1 MIFNKESDFEEA
13 LIKILSEKGW
23 EKEVLKNY
31 SEQDLLQNWANILF
45 ENNRDID
52 RLNDYPLT
60 DGEMQQIL
68 EQIKNLRTPL
78 KLNGF
83 INGKSVSVIRDNPD
97 DKLHFGKEVSLKI
110 YDRREIAAGQSRY
123 QIVQQP
129 KFPTKS
135 KILNDRRGDLM
146 LLINGMPVIHI
157 ELKKSGVPVSQAY
170 HQIEKYSGEGIF
182 SGLFSLVQIFVAME
196 PNETVYFANPGPD
209 GKFNPDYYFH
219 WADYNNEPINEWD
232 KVASTLLSIPMAHQ
246 LIGFY
251 TVADDSDGVLKVMR
265 SYQYFA
271 ASAISDKVSKTKWES
286 GNQLG
291 GYVWHTTGSG
301 KTMTSFKSAQLI
313 ASSKDADIVKRKNR
327 YSVVYT
333 YKDDD
338 GNQHQKW
345 ETFDTNADAKKRKT
359 QIEFEQQ
366 SGTFIIPNATTVA
379 DLLEE
384 YCSVYG
390 VNNWAMST
398 YRSKK
403 GLMYNYIIPLIGDVK
418 LDELTPRLMDK
429 FYQSLLKVKTKVVQN
444 KKPKNEY
451 LTVHTVREIHK
462 FLRSAFNQA
471 VKWELMTRNPV
482 LNATLPKEEHQ
493 KREIWTAETL
503 MHALEVC
510 DDDILALA
518 INLSFACSL
527 RMGEMLGLTWDCI
540 DISEES
546 LRENNASI
554 YVDKELQRVNRDV
567 MEVLDNKDIIRV
579 FPRTLSNTNTSLV
592 LKTPKT
598 KTSVRKI
605 FLPSTVAQ
613 MLLERKKQID
623 EMKELFG
630 DEYLDYDLVFCHSS
644 GRPME
649 GQVINR
655 ALKKLI
661 QDNDLPDVVFHSFRH
676 ASITYKLKWNG
687 GDMKSVQG
695 DSGHARMDMVAD
707 VYSHIIDED
716 RRYNAQKFEEQ
727 FYNAKGLKN
736 AEEGKTAP
744 MPKFETSVELLDP
757 MAEVQKES
765 EVEEEKPAENS
776 TDENAA
782 LLAKLLSNPETAAL
796 LKALAKTI

>member
-1 MIFNKESDFEEA
+1 MMEE
-13 LIKILSEKGW
+13 LEVIEILSTAYDGDEFPGYENIRLSFSQLETIIRNKRSGW
-23 EKEVLKNY
+23 LDALRNQKAVYLITDTSNGKMY
-31 SEQDLLQNWANILF
+31 VGSATAQYGMLLQRW
-45 ENNRDID
+45 
-52 RLNDYPLT
+52 T
-60 DGEMQQIL
+60 
-68 EQIKNLRTPL
+68 
-78 KLNGF
+78 
-83 INGKSVSVIRDNPD
+83 
-97 DKLHFGKEVSLKI
+97 
-110 YDRREIAAGQSRY
+110 
-123 QIVQQP
+123 
-129 KFPTKS
+129 
-135 KILNDRRGDLM
+135 
-146 LLINGMPVIHI
+146 
-157 ELKKSGVPVSQAY
+157 
-170 HQIEKYSGEGIF
+170 
-182 SGLFSLVQIFVAME
+182 
-196 PNETVYFANPGPD
+196 
-209 GKFNPDYYFH
+209 
-219 WADYNNEPINEWD
+219 
-232 KVASTLLSIPMAHQ
+232 
-246 LIGFY
+246 
-251 TVADDSDGVLKVMR
+251 
-265 SYQYFA
+265 
-271 ASAISDKVSKTKWES
+271 
-286 GNQLG
+286 
-291 GYVWHTTGSG
+291 
-301 KTMTSFKSAQLI
+301 
-313 ASSKDADIVKRKNR
+313 
-327 YSVVYT
+327 
-333 YKDDD
+333 
-338 GNQHQKW
+338 
-345 ETFDTNADAKKRKT
+345 
-359 QIEFEQQ
+359 
-366 SGTFIIPNATTVA
+366 
-379 DLLEE
+379 
-384 YCSVYG
+384 
-390 VNNWAMST
+390 
-398 YRSKK
+398 
-403 GLMYNYIIPLIGDVK
+403 NYIDNGHGGNVEPKHIVD
-418 LDELTPRLMDK
+418 
-429 FYQSLLKVKTKVVQN
+429 TKGFDYIKANFQY

-546 LRENNASI
+546 LKENNASI
-554 YVDKELQRVNRDV
+554 FVDKELQRVNRDV

-765 EVEEEKPAENS
+765 EVEKEKPAENS

-782 LLAKLLSNPETAAL
+782 LLTKLLSNPETAAL